1 MRRRGMEGPLG
12 SFGERG
18 GPIDADSALRAQARA
33 VLTAQRPDGEAR
45 ERSASRVDY
54 QTLAPSEPVVG
65 AAFAMKNATMARIT
79 SR

>member
-18 GPIDADSALRAQARA
+18 GPSTLFASHAQARTLR
-33 VLTAQRPDGEAR
+33 VRRPDGEAC
-45 ERSASRVDY
+45 ERMRRTSAY
-54 QTLAPSEPVVG
+54 QKEFPSEPVAG

-79 SR
+79 SK